1 MAQAQIP
8 EQRPLAISGKI
19 SRQFRERHCFVT
31 EPAKGGM
38 ADHFRSK
45 AIRLEIYR
53 ARDFDQ
59 GR

>member
-1 MAQAQIP
+1 MAQP
-8 EQRPLAISGKI
+8 EVPEERALAIPGKI
-19 SRQFRERHCFVT
+19 SREIRERHRFVS
-31 EPAKGGM
+31 EPAKGGV

-45 AIRLEIYR
+45 AIRPKIYR